1 VCANVLYHFSDT
13 SLCNWSVADS
23 VSFDDMLAPFTGIML
38 GGNVTG
44 VYRSDESGQH
54 WSPCTN
60 GIHAQQERSLFVD
73 REDLLWYA
81 GAVSTDH
88 GRSWEERIC
97 SGNAYHFFSDADGWY
112 YAWHYSP
119 APYMFRSADGR
130 NWEEVTTLPL
140 RQPIYG
146 MKQAGR
152 WLLCAGNLGLMRSSD
167 HGDTWEWLMASDVH
181 EAIEGKNGR
190 LYITTFYTGVRRSDS
205 TWKEWETVSDGLPR
219 DEYGNI
225 HSFAIA
231 TDPHGVLYC
240 SVYIGGGLYRS
251 RDGGD
256 SWEQVLSEE
265 APILDILIVDE
276 NLIVLATNG
285 HGVLISEDSG
295 ENWSELNDGLTNWTI
310 LHLHIDHA
318 GYLYAA
324 SMGSGLYRSRM
335 SLYPCSRSLILS
347 GDEGITGYSGLTI
360 DLPVHLQPQLHPYDD
375 LRLSADLRW
384 DPRFLRFERV
394 THDSTSSLHIDAWVL
409 EPGKLML
416 GIDGTG
422 RNVPDPIVSLRFRV
436 KEIDV
441 NPTVTSLQFG
451 LINAITQCKTQ
462 ITAEHMTV
470 NLHRPKRWGMEVW
483 PNPAVTDQL
492 NIRVSAPYS
501 GEVNIVLS
509 DIPGQVNR
517 TLYRGS
523 ISQGTWIIPVE
534 VRGIA
539 SGNYWITLTGN
550 GISETRH
557 IQYLK

>member
-1 VCANVLYHFSDT
+1 MAVSEDGEIIVASGAWDEKGSTYHSTDGGVSWIQRVATYRDLTSGHFREMMFTEEGTLLAAEHWRTISGQDWLARSTDKGRTWIRPRRTGGPFPCWYHNGLVQDATGRLYCGSSDAGLLYSTDDGQSWNPVHPDWKSGGKVNAIVPQMDGSVFVCANVLYHFADT
-13 SLCNWSVADS
+13 SLCSWSVADS
-23 VSFDDMLAPFTGIML
+23 VSFDDMLAPFPGIML

-54 WSPCTN
+54 WSPCMN

-88 GRSWEERIC
+88 GRSWDKRIC

-130 NWEEVTTLPL
+130 NWQEVTTLPL

-167 HGDTWEWLMASDVH
+167 HGDTWEWLIASDVH

-190 LYITTFYTGVRRSDS
+190 LYITTFYSGVRRSDS

-225 HSFAIA
+225 RSFAIA

-360 DLPVHLQPQLHPYDD
+360 
-375 LRLSADLRW
+375 
-384 DPRFLRFERV
+384 
-394 THDSTSSLHIDAWVL
+394 
-409 EPGKLML
+409 
-416 GIDGTG
+416 
-422 RNVPDPIVSLRFRV
+422 
-436 KEIDV
+436 
-441 NPTVTSLQFG
+441 
-451 LINAITQCKTQ
+451 
-462 ITAEHMTV
+462 
-470 NLHRPKRWGMEVW
+470 
-483 PNPAVTDQL
+483 
-492 NIRVSAPYS
+492 
-501 GEVNIVLS
+501 
-509 DIPGQVNR
+509 
-517 TLYRGS
+517 
-523 ISQGTWIIPVE
+523 
-534 VRGIA
+534 
-539 SGNYWITLTGN
+539 
-550 GISETRH
+550 
-557 IQYLK
+557 